1 MSVMLTDGEKL
12 TDLRKEKEM
21 TLAKVAEKSGLSIS
35 TISNYENDKS
45 SPTYDNLCKILEVYG
60 VPIGKFM
67 GIVYA
72 EYEEDLNTFNRYGL
86 SEKFFQE
93 FLLFEK
99 YDEQQI
105 SKCLNLLFSLNNSPL
120 SAVSIFEN
128 ILRAFD
134 SAYYEKLKS
143 LSPEFSHDASMRF
156 LLEPVVQSLILIFE
170 ELHPEFRT

>member
-1 MSVMLTDGEKL
+1 M
-12 TDLRKEKEM
+12 
-21 TLAKVAEKSGLSIS
+21 
-35 TISNYENDKS
+35 
-45 SPTYDNLCKILEVYG
+45 LEVYEI
-60 VPIGKFM
+60 PIGKFLDT
-67 GIVYA
+67 VYS
-72 EYEEDLNTFNRYGL
+72 EYEEDLSTFKRYGL
-86 SEKFFQE
+86 NEKFFHE

-99 YDEQQI
+99 YDDRQI
-105 SKCLNLLFSLNNSPL
+105 SRCLNLLFSLNNSPL